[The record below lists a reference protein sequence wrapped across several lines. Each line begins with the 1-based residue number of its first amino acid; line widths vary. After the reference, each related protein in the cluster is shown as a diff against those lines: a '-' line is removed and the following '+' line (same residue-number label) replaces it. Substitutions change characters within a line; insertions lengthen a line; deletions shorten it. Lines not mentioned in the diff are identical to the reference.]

1 MPTGKGQLS
10 PAPSKRLNVP
20 RTVEAATPR
29 RRAISRVGRP
39 AENFKRMISRA
50 CRIATLSAGIIAPL
64 DCQRSDPKQASGGA
78 RRHSRPR
85 AALFRSGGRHH
96 LVMVGGIIPLR
107 RAASSRYDG
116 GVWQESAGETPFFDF
131 TKLMSQFRLP
141 GVDFAALVDRER
153 KNIEALAK
161 ANRIAFEG
169 WQRLVR
175 RQAEMLQE
183 TMEKVVAD
191 ASQEGAKKKRADL

>member
-39 AENFKRMISRA
+39 AENFKRMISCA
-50 CRIATLSAGIIAPL
+50 WRIATLSAGIIAPL
-64 DCQRSDPKQASGGA
+64 DCQRRDPKQASGGA

-85 AALFRSGGRHH
+85 AGLFRSGGRHH

-107 RAASSRYDG
+107 RATSSRYDG
-116 GVWQESAGETPFFDF
+116 RLEQESAPAGNI
-131 TKLMSQFRLP
+131 
-141 GVDFAALVDRER
+141 RER
-153 KNIEALAK
+153 RHPYTTRPQKNKRTATPRPGLRLADSIEKL
-161 ANRIAFEG
+161 
-169 WQRLVR
+169 
-175 RQAEMLQE
+175 
-183 TMEKVVAD
+183 
-191 ASQEGAKKKRADL
+191 

>member
-20 RTVEAATPR
+20 RTVEAATRR

-50 CRIATLSAGIIAPL
+50 WRIATLSAGIIAPL
-64 DCQRSDPKQASGGA
+64 DCQRRDPKQASRGA

-85 AALFRSGGRHH
+85 AGLFRSGGRHH

-107 RAASSRYDG
+107 RATSSRYDG
-116 GVWQESAGETPFFDF
+116 RLEQESAARDLLFPDRAT
-131 TKLMSQFRLP
+131 
-141 GVDFAALVDRER
+141 FAFLT
-153 KNIEALAK
+153 
-161 ANRIAFEG
+161 G
-169 WQRLVR
+169 
-175 RQAEMLQE
+175 
-183 TMEKVVAD
+183 
-191 ASQEGAKKKRADL
+191 